1 MYFVWHSKPLMMTP
15 AKKKINK
22 NKNDDTYCE
31 IGHIMSYSMHASQ
44 CYYQLSS
51 PIYILKILLHFLT
64 EVSVFTA
71 LFFYDMNFMHCVIS
85 IMTNLLCMLS
95 LSLFT
100 RCGYHWSH
108 KNKYTDYR
116 SSSGGGA
123 VILDDCNFH
132 ESVHLDSFDID
143 RTLHLVST
151 DMMLLFIFVICFT
164 SDTTKIDIYIHHLT
178 DTTGWG
184 IRCNELPD
192 YSRI

>member
-1 MYFVWHSKPLMMTP
+1 MMTP

-100 RCGYHWSH
+100 RCGYH
-108 KNKYTDYR
+108 
-116 SSSGGGA
+116 
-123 VILDDCNFH
+123 
-132 ESVHLDSFDID
+132 
-143 RTLHLVST
+143 
-151 DMMLLFIFVICFT
+151 
-164 SDTTKIDIYIHHLT
+164 
-178 DTTGWG
+178 
-184 IRCNELPD
+184 
-192 YSRI
+192 